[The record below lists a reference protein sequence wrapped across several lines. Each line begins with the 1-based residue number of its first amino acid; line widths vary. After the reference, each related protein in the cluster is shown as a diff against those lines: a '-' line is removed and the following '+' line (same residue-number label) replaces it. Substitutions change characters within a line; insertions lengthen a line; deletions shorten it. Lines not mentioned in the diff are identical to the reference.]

1 MQKRTSRSGSSRPFY
16 KKNGFGRTLLR
27 AVAVV
32 SGFAFLAGFWFLA
45 QLGPRPV
52 PEHSAKVI
60 ADSSFSVKELA
71 AQSVSLEHEFA
82 QISAAREPS
91 EKDLALLQQALILQ
105 QEYLRRMAG
114 YDTAAEQREDELEQ
128 RYHTFMGARLQA
140 ESQAAEFDAE
150 RVVPEPEH
158 ADERA
163 LALLQRAITTQA
175 TINENFPRSDA
186 YDVERVARLERLR
199 QQRQAAPLH
208 TKTLGYELQS
218 EQLQADGQWVEAEQT
233 LQLAIEIQDQ
243 LNRDFRSTPQASA
256 LRLKQLQGKLGGMQA
271 SRSAVEIDG
280 LINQAKLKQV
290 AGEYSEAADLY
301 QVALGLQQELNLQY
315 PNAAEASLVA
325 STDLARKKE
334 TAASFK
340 LGLEIERTDL
350 KLMRYLSQRQIPA
363 AIQVLVGL
371 RRQVVQMKASFP
383 LSSLN
388 DDDLLSKLNYL
399 HANQNDLPF
408 ISRQVDP
415 ALLDLPGI
423 DGLRMLKTEVPQA
436 LYQLVIGSNP
446 SRAQSGLN
454 PVDSVSWHEAQTFCR
469 QLSWILGATVRLPT
483 AYEFR
488 QALGSLPDSEVGAD
502 YIWSVVNSAGAAH
515 AVAQRQPLAA
525 GHYDLLGNVSE
536 WLRSDGRNW
545 DQPVLCIGGDFEQ
558 RLDSI
563 LTLETRELSRNSR
576 SRVIGF
582 RFVISSP
589 QR

>member
-1 MQKRTSRSGSSRPFY
+1 MPKKISRSGSSRPFY
-16 KKNGFGRTLLR
+16 KKNAFGRTLLR
-27 AVAVV
+27 AGAVM
-32 SGFAFLAGFWFLA
+32 SGVAFLAGFWFLA
-45 QLGPRPV
+45 QLGPRSV

-60 ADSSFSVKELA
+60 VDSPFSVKELE
-71 AQSVSLEHEFA
+71 AQSVSLEHEFD

-91 EKDLALLQQALILQ
+91 EKDLALLQQALTLQ
-105 QEYLRRMAG
+105 QEYLRRIAE

-140 ESQAAEFDAE
+140 ESLSAELDSE
-150 RVVPEPEH
+150 RVVSEPDH
-158 ADERA
+158 AEERA
-163 LALLQRAITTQA
+163 LALLQHAITTQV
-175 TINENFPRSDA
+175 TINEIFPRSDA
-186 YDVERVARLERLR
+186 YDVGRVARLERLR
-199 QQRQAAPLH
+199 QQRQAAPLYD
-208 TKTLGYELQS
+208 KTIGYELQS
-218 EQLQADGQWVEAEQT
+218 KQLQADGHRMEAEQA

-271 SRSAVEIDG
+271 SRSAVEIEG

-290 AGEYSEAADLY
+290 AGAYSEAADLY

-315 PNAAEASLVA
+315 PNAAEASVVVSA
-325 STDLARKKE
+325 DLARKKE

-350 KLMRYLSQRQIPA
+350 KLTRYLNQRQISA

-399 HANQNDLPF
+399 HALQNDLPF

-423 DGLRMLKTEVPQA
+423 DGLSMLKTEVPQA
-436 LYQLVIGSNP
+436 LYKLVMGANP
-446 SRAQSGLN
+446 SRVQFGLN
-454 PVDSVSWHEAQTFCR
+454 PVDSVSWNEAQTFCR
-469 QLSWILGATVRLPT
+469 QLSWILGAPVRLPT
-483 AYEFR
+483 AYEFG
-488 QALGSLPDSEVGAD
+488 QALGSLPDLELGAD
-502 YIWSVVNSAGAAH
+502 YIWSVANSAGAAH

-525 GHYDLLGNVSE
+525 GYFDLLGNVSE
-536 WLRSDGRNW
+536 WLRSDGRKWN
-545 DQPVLCIGGDFEQ
+545 QPVLCIGGNFEQ

-563 LTLETRELSRNSR
+563 FTLKTREFSRNSR

-582 RFVISSP
+582 RFVVSSP
-589 QR
+589 QL